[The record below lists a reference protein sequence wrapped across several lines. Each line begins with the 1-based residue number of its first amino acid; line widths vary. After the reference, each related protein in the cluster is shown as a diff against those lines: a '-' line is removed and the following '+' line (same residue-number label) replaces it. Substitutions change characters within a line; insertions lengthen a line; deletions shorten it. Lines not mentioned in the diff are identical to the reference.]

1 MLRTD
6 RNFVFAYGSLLP
18 RADSGEETAVVCHL
32 DGFRRG
38 WNVAMDNA
46 VTIPG
51 YKYYVDEG
59 TGERP
64 EIYVSF
70 LNIWPAPGNRVNG
83 VAYEVDEE
91 ILPLLDLRERN
102 YDRHEVTARVDS
114 GIPGRVWAYVG
125 QAEARE
131 RYEIGRARSTAVVS
145 ERYWDGVKKRILR
158 KLNAALRATQK
169 FYTGNPRLQR
179 TNQRRALR
187 RIDLPDSGN
196 GAHNG
201 SDDSGPLRAWSRARP
216 APRLPPA
223 D

>member
-51 YKYYVDEG
+51 YKYYVDVG

-102 YDRHEVTARVDS
+102 YDRHEVTAGVDS

-145 ERYWDGVKKRILR
+145 ERYCDSVRDEFSRSGPGMLREFDRTTDGLEV
-158 KLNAALRATQK
+158 
-169 FYTGNPRLQR
+169 P
-179 TNQRRALR
+179 RRALR